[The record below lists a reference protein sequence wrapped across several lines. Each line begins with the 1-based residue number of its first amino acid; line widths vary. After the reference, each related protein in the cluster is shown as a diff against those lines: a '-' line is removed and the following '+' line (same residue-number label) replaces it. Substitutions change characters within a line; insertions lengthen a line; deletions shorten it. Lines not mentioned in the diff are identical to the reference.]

1 MKPSDPSATRDEQG
15 TTPRPLLGRGGTRML
30 DPKFRRNVPRYI
42 SQCIMATAVI
52 FTILVFLN
60 IFTQTVLI
68 AALGATTFIAFT
80 MPHVNS
86 ARPRYLVGG
95 YVVGI
100 IAGVLVSL
108 AVIAIEAGIEGD
120 PPRILFMAG
129 AALATGLA
137 IFLMVLTDTEHPPAA
152 GLALGFVLNPW
163 DLKTVIVVLLG
174 VAVISIIKETC
185 KKQMIDLL

>member
-1 MKPSDPSATRDEQG
+1 MKPSDSGEKRDK
-15 TTPRPLLGRGGTRML
+15 PFPASSPLLGWGGNRML
-30 DPKFRRNVPRYI
+30 DPKFRRNVPRYLI
-42 SQCIMATAVI
+42 QCAMATVVI
-52 FTILVFLN
+52 FSILVFLN

-95 YVVGI
+95 YAMGVV
-100 IAGVLVSL
+100 AGVLISL
-108 AVIAIEAGIEGD
+108 AVIAIESGIEGE

-163 DLKTVIVVLLG
+163 DFKTVMVVLLG
-174 VAVISIIKETC
+174 VAVISLIKESC
-185 KKQMIDLL
+185 KHQMIDLL

>member
-1 MKPSDPSATRDEQG
+1 MKPGNSSDKRAR
-15 TTPRPLLGRGGTRML
+15 PRPPSNSSFSWGGNRML
-30 DPKFRRNVPRYI
+30 DPKFRRNVPRYLT
-42 SQCIMATAVI
+42 QCVMATVVI
-52 FTILVFLN
+52 FSILVFLN

-95 YVVGI
+95 YTMGI
-100 IAGVLVSL
+100 IAGVLFSL
-108 AVIAIEAGIEGD
+108 LVMAIEAGIEGD

-174 VAVISIIKETC
+174 VAVISLIKESS